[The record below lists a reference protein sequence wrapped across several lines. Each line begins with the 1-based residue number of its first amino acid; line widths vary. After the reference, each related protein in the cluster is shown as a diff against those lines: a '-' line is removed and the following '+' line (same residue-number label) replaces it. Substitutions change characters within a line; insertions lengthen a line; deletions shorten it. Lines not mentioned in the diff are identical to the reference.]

1 MSESLNLDHL
11 ERQAWRRD
19 ASDGLM
25 EFLAGILFFF
35 VARAMVDPHLAW
47 VPALLLF
54 PMRWANRFFKER
66 FTWPRIGYVKL
77 KSEDSKDFGRGVLTY
92 LAVVFVIYLA
102 LLWVFG
108 DITSFQSWRQW
119 LPTLMGGFC
128 SGGFFFAAGKSR
140 LARHYALAIFCI
152 AWGLVCSLP
161 AEPFSTPGIQ
171 RWALGL
177 GLVNLLTGVAVFVR
191 FVRRYPVREAE
202 AGDE

>member
-77 KSEDSKDFGRGVLTY
+77 KSEDSKEAKR
-92 LAVVFVIYLA
+92 AFVEKRKPE
-102 LLWVFG
+102 F
-108 DITSFQSWRQW
+108 R
-119 LPTLMGGFC
+119 
-128 SGGFFFAAGKSR
+128 
-140 LARHYALAIFCI
+140 
-152 AWGLVCSLP
+152 
-161 AEPFSTPGIQ
+161 
-171 RWALGL
+171 
-177 GLVNLLTGVAVFVR
+177 
-191 FVRRYPVREAE
+191 
-202 AGDE
+202 